1 MLMFT
6 YDLSRG
12 IIKIDNAIVQACKEE
27 FGIEHLFECK
37 LNIYLLFTLYF
48 IVFPSFIILII
59 RNIIKGRKVET
70 FIYTMF
76 LLFFYFY

>member
-12 IIKIDNAIVQACKEE
+12 IIKIDNAIAQACKEE
-27 FGIEHLFECK
+27 FAIEYLFECK
-37 LNIYLLFTLYF
+37 LNIYLLFSLYF

-70 FIYTMF
+70 FIYITF
-76 LLFFYFY
+76 LIALYFY